1 MKHLTALLTAATL
14 TLAFAPTLRADVAP
28 SPERLQRRLERMRD
42 KAAAAASGQAGPTPS
57 VAPAPSGGPAPAS
70 SVAPA
75 LPEQLRVMQEHL
87 RKKWSELA
95 ATRDERRERH
105 RAELVRQV
113 GQRLSDPAVKAE
125 LAQHATRQAELSRLE
140 FLAQNARSGAAR
152 EKLLARIAKLSA
164 RETERHRARIAKL
177 LAPTGGA
184 APSGSAGAATASPA
198 PSAPAAP

>member
-14 TLAFAPTLRADVAP
+14 TLALAPTLRADVAP

-87 RKKWSELA
+87 RKRWSELA
-95 ATRDERRERH
+95 ATRHERRERH

-125 LAQHATRQAELSRLE
+125 LAQHATRLAELSRLE
-140 FLAQNARSGAAR
+140 FLARNARSGAAR

-177 LAPTGGA
+177 APSGGA
-184 APSGSAGAATASPA
+184 APSASAGAATASPA
-198 PSAPAAP
+198 PSARAAP